1 MLQLRGRGEAEQKG
15 WICILAALGTGT
27 ARATHPWWHWGRW
40 HLWVLLGGCDTRL
53 CPVRGDSCVPS
64 EPAQPLL
71 HHQNTNEP
79 NLALFQPQV
88 LPGEQRFVQDHG
100 TAPGTRLH
108 KKVLSP
114 RSVCVGEGTQGFG
127 GQRDLLQLGRFAHKP
142 AVN

>member
-1 MLQLRGRGEAEQKG
+1 MSRRDGSAFWPRWGPAQHVPPTPG
-15 WICILAALGTGT
+15 GTGDGGT
-27 ARATHPWWHWGRW
+27 CGCCWA
-40 HLWVLLGGCDTRL
+40 GCDTRL

-64 EPAQPLL
+64 EPTQPLL

-127 GQRDLLQLGRFAHKP
+127 GQRDLLQPGRFAHEP

>member
-1 MLQLRGRGEAEQKG
+1 MDLHSGRAGDRHST
-15 WICILAALGTGT
+15 CHPPLVALGMVAPVG
-27 ARATHPWWHWGRW
+27 AAGQG
-40 HLWVLLGGCDTRL
+40 VTRL

-127 GQRDLLQLGRFAHKP
+127 GQRDLLQLGRFAHEP